1 MDEEAD
7 TGRPRN
13 VSRVTR
19 SNKLE
24 EGLLFESRQAGR
36 QAGSG
41 VVLVTTLT
49 LPHGLR

>member
-1 MDEEAD
+1 M
-7 TGRPRN
+7 
-13 VSRVTR
+13 SRVTR